1 VKATPARQLSMAA
14 FAALAL
20 ITAEAKAAPQS
31 APQSV
36 VRAPE
41 LPRPVSRAFLDAG
54 VPLNAIAIVVQEVS
68 KKKPLFNHQPERP
81 YNPAS
86 VMKVVTTF
94 AALELLGPDYSW
106 KTYAYLD
113 GPLDAGGTLRGN
125 LVLKG
130 GGDPKITIERWQ
142 AFMAMLRANGL
153 AAVDGDL
160 VLDRTFFGPIAH
172 DPAAFDGEPLKPYNV
187 GPDALLVNFKA
198 VKFGF
203 APSAAA
209 DSTVETVEPAL
220 SAIAVSNPP
229 PLAQG
234 NCGDWRTTLGATFV
248 DRGARAEAT
257 FAGRYMAT
265 CGEREWWV
273 SLLDHPT
280 YIHGM
285 FETYFRAAGGR
296 FSGRWRD
303 GVAPAGARPF
313 VTLDSPPL
321 WDVVRDVNKLS
332 NNVMARQVFLTLAT
346 TRFPPPATTARAT
359 DTVLAW
365 LAKRNLRMPELVLD
379 NGSGLSRKERISA
392 ASLAKL
398 LIAADASPVREDFVS
413 SLAVAATDGTVQRR
427 FLTGTVAGQALLKTG
442 TLEGVR
448 ALAGYVIDNEGRRF
462 VVVAIVNHASAAR
475 AQGPLD
481 FLVQWVYRNGAEWSS
496 AH

>member
-1 VKATPARQLSMAA
+1 LLAA
-14 FAALAL
+14 AAALGL
-20 ITAEAKAAPQS
+20 VNAEAAPKS
-31 APQSV
+31 APQTV
-36 VRAPE
+36 LRPPE

-54 VPLNAIAIVVQEVS
+54 VPLNGVAIVVQDVS
-68 KKKPLFNHQPERP
+68 QRKPLFAHQPERP

-94 AALELLGPDYSW
+94 AALELLGADYSW
-106 KTYAYLD
+106 KTHAYLD
-113 GPLDAGGTLRGN
+113 GPLDAAGVLHGN

-153 AAVDGDL
+153 AAIDGDL
-160 VLDRTFFGPIAH
+160 VLDRTFFAPVAH

-187 GPDALLVNFKA
+187 GPDALLVNFKS

-203 APSAAA
+203 APSASA
-209 DSTVETVEPAL
+209 DATVETVEPAL
-220 SAIAVSNPP
+220 SAIALSSPP

-234 NCGDWRTTLGATFV
+234 NCGDWRTTLGAAFV

-257 FAGRYMAT
+257 FTGRYMAA

-280 YIHGM
+280 YVHGM

-296 FSGRWRD
+296 FNGRGRE

-346 TRFPPPATTARAT
+346 TRFPLPATTARAT

-392 ASLAKL
+392 ESLAKL

-427 FLTGTVAGQALLKTG
+427 FLNGTVAGQALLKTG
-442 TLEGVR
+442 TLDGVR
-448 ALAGYVIDNEGRRF
+448 ALAGYVIGNEGRRF
-462 VVVAIVNHASAAR
+462 VVVAIVNHASAGR
-475 AQGPLD
+475 AQSALD
-481 FLVQWVYRNGAEWSS
+481 FLVQWVYRNGAEWLP